1 MKLIFAIVSHDDSQR
16 VIRELTHGGFQVTKL
31 ATTGGFLMAGNA
43 TLIAGVQDNKV
54 DAALELIR
62 KSSRSRRQ
70 TIPAMNDPATT
81 GAFASAPIE
90 VTVGGATVFV
100 LDVDRFEKI

>member
-43 TLIAGVQDNKV
+43 TLICGVEDGKV
-54 DAALELIR
+54 DEALALIH
-62 KSSRSRRQ
+62 KASRSRRQ
-70 TIPAMNDPATT
+70 AIPMTSEPGMT
-81 GAFASAPIE
+81 GYYPNAPME

-100 LDVDRFEKI
+100 VDVDRFEKI

>member
-43 TLIAGVQDNKV
+43 TLIAGVEDSKV
-54 DAALELIR
+54 DEALALIR
-62 KSSRSRRQ
+62 KHSKSRRQ
-70 TIPAMNDPATT
+70 ALPAMADPGTT
-81 GAFASAPIE
+81 GFYQSTPME

>member
-1 MKLIFAIVSHDDSQR
+1 MKLIIAIVSHDDSQK

-43 TLIAGVQDNKV
+43 TLIAGVDDTKV
-54 DAALELIR
+54 DPAIELIR
-62 KSSRSRRQ
+62 KASKSRRQ
-70 TIPAMNDPATT
+70 AIPAITEPGMGGFYP
-81 GAFASAPIE
+81 SAPME
-90 VTVGGATVFV
+90 VTVGGATIFV